1 MLTMSVFFLAGLV
14 SESASKVAKNREDLG
29 TVEHH
34 GGVWSIR
41 CDGATFTSAS
51 RNNLEKC

>member
-1 MLTMSVFFLAGLV
+1 MLTVSVFFLAGLV

-34 GGVWSIR
+34 GGVWPIR